1 MKNRFKKLFSTLFAA
16 AMLVSTLGVA
26 ALAADTTTI
35 TVGDASANVSSGAET
50 VTVPVS
56 ISGNTGFASM
66 VLTISIPDGCTATSV
81 AVMNGDDAAITG
93 NMFLNSNLAGASGVV
108 VAMASTSNLTDD
120 GVLFW
125 ITYEVSRT
133 AENGYN
139 ALELTCTEF
148 YSETDLDTN
157 QYASIATTDGT
168 LTVSGSAGSSSSS
181 SSSGSSSGNSGS
193 TSTGTTTGTTTT
205 TTTTATTTE
214 TAVSFT
220 DVASGAYY
228 YDAVQ
233 WAVSQEIT
241 SGLTSTT
248 FGPDQSCTRA
258 QAVTFLYRAAG
269 EPDVTGAE
277 NPFTDV
283 SSSDYYY
290 NAVLWAVA
298 QGITSGTTATTFSPN
313 DTCTRSQIVT
323 FLYRQAGQ
331 PAVSGSAGFA
341 DVSSGE
347 YYASA
352 VAWAVNEEITSGT
365 SDTTFAPNNVCTRG
379 QIVTFLYRAA

>member
-66 VLTISIPDGCTATSV
+66 VLTVSIPDGCTATSV
-81 AVMNGDDAAITG
+81 ALMNGDDAAITG

-133 AENGYN
+133 AENGSN

-168 LTVSGSAGSSSSS
+168 LTVSGSAGSSGSSSSS
-181 SSSGSSSGNSGS
+181 SSSGSG
-193 TSTGTTTGTTTT
+193 TSTATT

-214 TAVSFT
+214 TAGSFT

-233 WAVSQEIT
+233 WAVSEEIT

-341 DVSSGE
+341 DVSSDE